1 MQISDWS
8 IIFWQDQALKQF
20 IFHQVSI
27 NFRFCKNFKIFLGDL
42 MDVFDA
48 AERYHKENIS
58 MIILAGKDYGSG
70 MQCFLACAVF
80 YLIM

>member
-1 MQISDWS
+1 
-8 IIFWQDQALKQF
+8 
-20 IFHQVSI
+20 
-27 NFRFCKNFKIFLGDL
+27 